1 MFLETL
7 VSRMTAGQDQ
17 LAICSSDEQIT
28 YTQLH
33 AQALCIAHALQARQ
47 VQHSDLIAICMER
60 SPALV
65 VAVVGVLLSGAAYTV
80 IESTPQDRLSG
91 VHNAVLETLRRIR
104 PDLVL
109 VSCRDSL
116 WAQGD
121 CPCLVI
127 PEPSEDRAPGN
138 PLVLPVEQAPAY
150 VLFTSGTTGLSK
162 GVVISHAS
170 LAHYCQSMVE
180 RLGLP
185 AGLRYAHVSPFCAD
199 LGNTSLFLALWT
211 GGSLYVA
218 NEEERREPLCLAH
231 ALKVQQVDCLKCTP
245 TQWRLLYAVLMRDE
259 GPGPVLQWLVLGGER
274 LSRQLA
280 SNTLSQGLTR
290 HLVNHYGPTETTIG
304 AMVQPVTA
312 ALLAQ
317 WSGEWVPIGRP
328 LGQNSALIRTNTSDV
343 VEAAA
348 GQAKGELYLAGPG
361 LALGYRNLPDE
372 TCERFLEMAVW
383 KRRIYR
389 TGDSVQVDADGVLHF
404 LGRMDRQVKVNG
416 YRVELDAVEMNIID
430 PRVGEVMVI
439 HMRQGQQDVLLCA
452 YEGDAQLAAEI
463 RQQLLRRLPAYMVP
477 AAFVAMNPLPVTAN
491 GKRDERR
498 IREYLLAQF
507 GNHRMEE
514 AGELLEDLVRRLFSA
529 QLPNG
534 EPGVDEDFFALG
546 GNSLGA
552 IQVVTALQL
561 QGHTITAH
569 AFFACPTVRGVLEL
583 LARPEQIP
591 APEVTLADEGP
602 WPCSPAQQAF
612 FEQHLAEP
620 NRWTQVLVMDMDLAF
635 TPERLQQA
643 LAALVNA
650 HPMLTA
656 AFSPAPMEEGWCF
669 QLTPSLTPLWRVL
682 QVPLHSAQAV
692 EQALIKAYAW
702 VEARL
707 DMHQG
712 RVFGAVLIQLGDGG
726 DVLLLVAHHLVVDVI
741 SWHLLQNRLLQLYAG
756 KLSTEAAAYPPLPF
770 GAWCRQLHDRNRASA
785 STSPTSAPATEDAG
799 FEAQSQAVWIVLTRE
814 EVDQLSERALG
825 AGNIGLDRLLLT
837 AYAEACAALSG
848 HAQIGMDV
856 EGHGRGALGP
866 GQDVYRTVGWF
877 TSTLSLRLAPFAFAG
892 EGFLRY
898 VDELLTAQ
906 SAQEHNPQPFVA
918 DYCFNFIGRP
928 PHYDGAP
935 EQAWAPTVATLP
947 PLRGEHNRRSHVLR
961 LTAREINGELVVDI
975 NYPAPRYQA
984 SAMCRFAQSLRGRLL
999 ARPRISTWMAYQ
1011 PWASSVNSAG
1021 VLWCVPQQLRQAR
1034 RAPRPLPAPAR
1045 VLLTGANGFI
1055 GVHVLAS
1062 LLEQSHAEVVCLVR
1076 GQAEQDAGERLSAAW
1091 TRFFPDRAWPQPR
1104 VQVLEVRMDQPR
1116 WGLAAGEWS
1125 RLAETVDAIYHLAA
1139 DTHLVSD
1146 GPRTVETVLGPLHQ
1160 LLALASH
1167 GCAKTLHFTSTL
1179 AIAGTCDTSQRFCED
1194 SYNIGQSFLNGYERA
1209 KYEAE
1214 GVLRRFADGGA
1225 RVFIYRCGT
1234 VTGQRDS
1241 GRFQH
1246 NATGSRSVQSLRALL
1261 SLGQIPQGYDEP
1273 LAWSAVD
1280 EVANALVAVS
1290 LDTTLQGGVFHL
1302 ESSSTVSTAQITAAL
1317 ARRGVVLTP
1326 IPVESLQALFL
1337 QSGRLQEPDVA
1348 LGHFWASRPA
1358 RNVQFDHQ
1366 RTLTLLGE
1374 KGLGFTALD
1383 DAWLD
1388 RFLEHLVGA
1397 GVLPLPGLINSAE
1410 GAAS

>member
-17 LAICSSDEQIT
+17 VAICSSDEQIT

-47 VQHSDLIAICMER
+47 VQQDDLIAICMER

-80 IESTPQDRLSG
+80 IESTSQDRLSG
-91 VHNAVLETLRRIR
+91 AHNAVLETLRRIR
-104 PDLVL
+104 PDLVV
-109 VSCRDSL
+109 VSCRDSV

-127 PEPSEDRAPGN
+127 PELGEERALGN

-150 VLFTSGTTGLSK
+150 VVFTSGTTGLSK

-185 AGLRYAHVSPFCAD
+185 AGLRYAHISPFCAD

-211 GGSLYVA
+211 GGSLFVA
-218 NEEERREPLCLAH
+218 NDQERREPLCLAH
-231 ALKVQQVDCLKCTP
+231 ALKAQQVDCLKCTP
-245 TQWRLLYAVLMRDE
+245 TQWRLLYAALMRDE

-280 SNTLSQGLTR
+280 SDTLSHGLTR

-304 AMVQPVTA
+304 ATVQPVTA
-312 ALLAQ
+312 ELLAQ
-317 WSGEWVPIGRP
+317 WSGEWVPIGRL
-328 LGQNSALIRTNTSDV
+328 LGQNSALIRTDTPDV
-343 VEAAA
+343 VEATA
-348 GQAKGELYLAGPG
+348 GPAQGELYLAGPG
-361 LALGYRNLPDE
+361 LALEYRDLPDE
-372 TCERFLEMAVW
+372 TSERFIVMPVW
-383 KRRIYR
+383 EQRIYL
-389 TGDSVQVDADGVLHF
+389 TGDRVAVDADGVLYF
-404 LGRMDRQVKVNG
+404 LGRFDRQVKVNG
-416 YRVELDAVEMNIID
+416 HRVDLDAVEMNIID

-439 HMRQGQQDVLLCA
+439 HVRQGQQDMLLCA
-452 YEGDAQLAAEI
+452 YEGDAQLAAEL
-463 RQQLLRRLPAYMVP
+463 RPQLLRRLPAYMVP
-477 AAFVAMNPLPVTAN
+477 AAFLAMNPLPVTAN

-498 IREYLLAQF
+498 VREHLLAQF
-507 GNHRMEE
+507 GNHRMEA

-561 QGHTITAH
+561 RGHTITAH
-569 AFFACPTVRGVLEL
+569 AFFASPTVRGVLEI
-583 LARPEQIP
+583 LARLPQMAAP
-591 APEVTLADEGP
+591 AVMLADEGP

-612 FEQHLAEP
+612 FEQYLAEP
-620 NRWTQVLVMDMDLAF
+620 NRWTQVLVMEMDLAF
-635 TPERLQQA
+635 SPERLQQA
-643 LAALVNA
+643 LAVLVSA
-650 HPMLTA
+650 HPMLSA
-656 AFSPAPMEEGWCF
+656 AFSPAPMGEGWCF
-669 QLTPSLTPLWRVL
+669 QLTPSVTPLWRVL

-702 VEARL
+702 VEAHL
-707 DMHQG
+707 DIRQG
-712 RVFGAVLIQLGDGG
+712 RVFGAVLIQLGDGC

-741 SWHLLQNRLLQLYAG
+741 SWHLLQNSLLRLYAG
-756 KLSTEAAAYPPLPF
+756 RLTTEAAAYPPLPF
-770 GAWCRQLHDRNRASA
+770 GAWCRQLHDRNRACVPTA
-785 STSPTSAPATEDAG
+785 PTSAAATEDAG
-799 FEAQSQAVWIVLTRE
+799 LEAESQAVWIVLTRE
-814 EVDQLSERALG
+814 EVAQLSAR
-825 AGNIGLDRLLLT
+825 NIGLDRLLLS

-877 TSTLSLRLAPFAFAG
+877 TSTLSLRLAPFASDG

-906 SAQEHNPQPFVA
+906 SVQEHNSQPFVA
-918 DYCFNFIGRP
+918 DYCFNFIGRA
-928 PHYDGAP
+928 PHYDGAS
-935 EQAWAPTVATLP
+935 EQAWTPTAATLP

-961 LTAREINGELVVDI
+961 LTAREIKGELVVDI

-984 SAMCRFAQSLRGRLL
+984 AAMCRFAQSLRGRLL
-999 ARPRISTWMAYQ
+999 ARPHISAWMAYQ
-1011 PWASSVNSAG
+1011 PWASTGNSAG
-1021 VLWCVPQQLRQAR
+1021 VLWCVPQQLHQAR
-1034 RAPRPLPAPAR
+1034 RAPRPLPPPAR

-1055 GVHVLAS
+1055 GIHVLAA

-1076 GQAEQDAGERLSAAW
+1076 GQTGQDASERLSAAW
-1091 TRFFPDRAWPQPR
+1091 TTFFPDRAWPQPR

-1116 WGLAAGEWS
+1116 WGLAAVEWS
-1125 RLAETVDAIYHLAA
+1125 RLAETADAIYHLAA

-1146 GPRTVETVLGPLHQ
+1146 GPRTVDAVLAPLHQ

-1167 GCAKTLHFTSTL
+1167 GGAKTLHFTSTL
-1179 AIAGTCDTSQRFCED
+1179 AVAGTCETPQRFCED

-1234 VTGQRDS
+1234 VTGQSDS

-1246 NATGSRSVQSLRALL
+1246 NATRSRSVQSLRALL
-1261 SLGQIPQGYDEP
+1261 CLGQIPQDYDDP
-1273 LAWSAVD
+1273 LVWSAVD

-1290 LDTTLQGGVFHL
+1290 LDPTLQGGVFHL
-1302 ESSSTVSTAQITAAL
+1302 ESPNTVSTTQITAAL

-1326 IPVESLQALFL
+1326 VSVESLQALFL

-1366 RTLTLLGE
+1366 RTLTLLNE

-1388 RFLEHLVGA
+1388 HFLGHLIDA
-1397 GVLPLPGLINSAE
+1397 GTLPPGPINSTE